1 MEQSFVAWAKMRA
14 HRLPKPHLG
23 IGDDAALLADREDGE
38 YSVVTADSLM
48 DGVHFQLEKMDPRD
62 IGRKLVNVNL
72 SDLAAMGAKPEA
84 LFLSLCLPLE
94 SKMPTDL
101 LASEIY
107 EGVCEA
113 AEENQV
119 SLAGGDTNCWAG
131 SLVLHLTA
139 IGKTENQVAWLRST
153 VQPDDLIVVTGALGG
168 SIRGKHLSFKPRL
181 DLVGAL
187 KASQAVNAAMDI
199 SDGLSVDLLRMC
211 DASKCGAILELDQ
224 IPISSDAEQL
234 AAETGKLAVEHAMGD
249 GEDFELLL
257 AVPPEKLEDLKSAVG
272 ESNVFV
278 CGTFTSRTGLWA
290 RDGGKIRQLTSSGYV
305 HGR

>member
-94 SKMPTDL
+94 SEMPTDL

-187 KASQAVNAAMDI
+187 KESQAVNAAMDI
-199 SDGLSVDLLRMC
+199 SDGLSVDFSGCATRQNVARFWNSNRFLLVPMRNSLQRRL
-211 DASKCGAILELDQ
+211 ASLQLITRGAMEK
-224 IPISSDAEQL
+224 ISSCCLPFHQRN
-234 AAETGKLAVEHAMGD
+234 
-249 GEDFELLL
+249 
-257 AVPPEKLEDLKSAVG
+257 S
-272 ESNVFV
+272 
-278 CGTFTSRTGLWA
+278 
-290 RDGGKIRQLTSSGYV
+290 KI
-305 HGR
+305 